1 MGWKSSSKSL
11 HICQSTQ
18 LLTMMM
24 MITFTN
30 MVNEAV
36 VIVVQKFF
44 KFASYI
50 SVHSKFDNDDDV
62 SVWLVLALSL
72 IHI

>member
-1 MGWKSSSKSL
+1 MGWRSSSKSL
-11 HICQSTQ
+11 HTYQSTQ

-30 MVNEAV
+30 MVKEV
-36 VIVVQKFF
+36 VVVVVVGEMQKFF

-50 SVHSKFDNDDDV
+50 SVHSNFDNDDDV
-62 SVWLVLALSL
+62 SVWLVLAN
-72 IHI
+72 